1 MQKKDYPNL
10 NETVYSYKHSSG
22 LRVYIV
28 EKPGFQKSCAY
39 FATHFGS
46 IDNHFVPL
54 HEEQYIQV
62 PDGVAH
68 FLEHKMFEQPD
79 GENVFDTF
87 SKYGASANAFTS
99 SDITAYYFWC
109 TNSFEENLKTLLH
122 YVQTPYFTEENVAK
136 EQGIIG
142 QEIRMYDDDPNWRA
156 FFNMLGCLYH
166 NHPVKVDIAGTVES
180 IAEITKDTLYTC
192 YNTFYHPSNMALC
205 IVANERAEK
214 IKSTIDA
221 TLKEMESAKPVARKY
236 PQEPAT
242 IYKPYQEAALSVA
255 KPLFYIGFK
264 DNQLYEGKAL
274 LKHKLCCKIAL
285 DLLLGKSS
293 DLYNALYGQGLISS
307 SFSYA
312 YTGGLEFAYSEIA
325 GESDDPRQVAE
336 RVKKAVD
343 SFQFTDEALERMKR
357 MRIGRF
363 LRALDDA
370 EEYTNMYARNILQ
383 NIDMLDSVQVYQE
396 ITRADIET
404 IFQSHLTADTMVL
417 SVVNPL

>member
-142 QEIRMYDDDPNWRA
+142 QEIRMYDDD
-156 FFNMLGCLYH
+156 H
-166 NHPVKVDIAGTVES
+166 
-180 IAEITKDTLYTC
+180 
-192 YNTFYHPSNMALC
+192 NMALC

>member
-1 MQKKDYPNL
+1 MKKTVYPDL
-10 NETVYSYKHSSG
+10 NETVYSYQHSGG
-22 LRVYIV
+22 LRIYIV
-28 EKPGFQKSCAY
+28 EKPGFRKSCAY

-54 HEEQYIQV
+54 NNTQYVQV

-109 TNSFEENLKTLLH
+109 TNAFEENLKTLLH
-122 YVQTPYFTEENVAK
+122 YVQTPYFTAENVAK

-166 NHPVKVDIAGTVES
+166 HHPVKLDIAGTVES
-180 IAEITKDTLYTC
+180 IADITADTLYLC
-192 YNTFYHPSNMALC
+192 YNTFYHPSNMTLC
-205 IVANERAEK
+205 IVSDTNAEK
-214 IKSTIDA
+214 VQETIEA
-221 TLKEMESAKPVARKY
+221 ALKTTTPTSPVARKY
-236 PQEPAT
+236 PQEPET
-242 IYKPYQEAALSVA
+242 VYQSYCEAQLSVA

-264 DNQLYEGKAL
+264 DNNLYTGKAL

-293 DLYNALYGQGLISS
+293 ALYNDLYGEGLISG

-312 YTGGLEFAYSEIA
+312 YTGGTEFAYTEIA
-325 GESDDPRQVAE
+325 GESDDPKQVAQRIE
-336 RVKKAVD
+336 EAV
-343 SFQFTDEALERMKR
+343 SAFQFTDEALERIKR

-363 LRALDDA
+363 LRVLDDA
-370 EEYTNMYARNILQ
+370 EEYTNMLARNVLQ
-383 NIDMLDSVQVYQE
+383 DICALDSAELYRE
-396 ITRADIET
+396 ITREDIENVFKT
-404 IFQSHLTADTMVL
+404 HLKAENMVL
-417 SVVNPL
+417 SVVKPL